1 MKKSSM
7 AKKHYTKGK
16 GKYYFSI
23 KAGQSNI
30 LMHRNTKE
38 EAEHMYLNYKKV
50 GKNVEW
56 LGKWTGKKYA
66 EATAPTATASAK

>member
-1 MKKSSM
+1 M
-7 AKKHYTKGK
+7 AKKHYSMGK

-23 KAGQSNI
+23 KSGQSNI
-30 LMHRNTKE
+30 LIHRNSKE
-38 EAEHMYLNYKKV
+38 DAERMYLNYKKV

-66 EATAPTATASAK
+66 ETTAPVAAAASK